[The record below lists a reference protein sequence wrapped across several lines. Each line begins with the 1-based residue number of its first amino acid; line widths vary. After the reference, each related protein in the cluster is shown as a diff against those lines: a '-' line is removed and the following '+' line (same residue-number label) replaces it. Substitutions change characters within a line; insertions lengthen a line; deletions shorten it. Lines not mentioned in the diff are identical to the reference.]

1 MKLWP
6 NDLKLG
12 CVVSWRAKLME
23 ENLDVEDI
31 LFEKNEELLVEYDL
45 LKRINSMLKV
55 IDCGT
60 SLI

>member
-1 MKLWP
+1 
-6 NDLKLG
+6 
-12 CVVSWRAKLME
+12 ME